1 MIKETVKI
9 KNKLGLHARAASSLV
24 QLTENFKSKITI
36 EKDEQYADGK
46 SILGILML
54 AAGLGTELS
63 LVVEGEDEKEAFLS
77 IKKLIDDKFNE
88 E

>member
-1 MIKETVKI
+1 MIREKVKI
-9 KNKLGLHARAASSLV
+9 KNKLGLHARASSSLV
-24 QLTENFKSKITI
+24 QLAETFKSKITI
-36 EKDEQYADGK
+36 EKDDQYADGK

-63 LVVEGEDEKEAFLS
+63 LAIEGEDEKEAFLA